1 MEQKQNILGSDF
13 MKKFI
18 SLENVTYKSTDIYS
32 NISTTLLENI
42 NFFVNQG
49 EFISIM
55 GPNGCGKSTL
65 ARLLNGT
72 LLPTSGEVYVDGLN
86 TKSNVLEVKKKVGM
100 VFQNPDNQI
109 ISSTVEEEIAFGL
122 ENLCVP
128 AKEIGPIIKNTLHE
142 VGLDGF
148 EKKSINSLSGGQKQ
162 KLVIAGILA
171 MKPEVIVFDEPT
183 SMLDPD
189 SKKNILST
197 ILKLKNIH
205 KITVILITHY
215 INEAL
220 HSDRVVLM
228 DKAKIITIK
237 SPKELFSDIELIK
250 KSGILPLASTDIL
263 HFLKANGYNV
273 DISKFCNSEC
283 ADEIIKILEKTK

>member
-72 LLPTSGEVYVDGLN
+72 LLPTSGEVYIDGLN

-237 SPKELFSDIELIK
+237 SPKELFSDIELIE

-273 DISKFCNSEC
+273 DMSKFCNSEC
-283 ADEIIKILEKTK
+283 ADEIIKILEKAK

>member
-128 AKEIGPIIKNTLHE
+128 AKEIGPIIKNTLHK

-273 DISKFCNSEC
+273 DMSKFCNSEC
-283 ADEIIKILEKTK
+283 ADEIIKILEKAK